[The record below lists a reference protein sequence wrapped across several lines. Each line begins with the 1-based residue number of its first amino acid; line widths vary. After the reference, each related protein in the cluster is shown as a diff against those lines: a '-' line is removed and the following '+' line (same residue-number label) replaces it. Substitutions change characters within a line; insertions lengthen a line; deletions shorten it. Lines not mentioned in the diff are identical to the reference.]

1 MTGPG
6 CAAAFRVWERE
17 QGLDARFGLLPIVA
31 LSANVLEVRLSVV
44 SRNRLHSPSPALQEH
59 VNECKEAGMSSFLS
73 KPLRSDAMGMLT
85 ALAAEHAQVMAS
97 KGGDA

>member
-17 QGLDARFGLLPIVA
+17 QGLDARFGRLPIVA

-44 SRNRLHSPSPALQEH
+44 SRNRLHSPPALQEH

-85 ALAAEHAQVMAS
+85 ALAAENAQAMAS
-97 KGGDA
+97 KGGEA